1 MLVVLLVLVCSWLI
15 GIGIGI
21 GIESEVLVV
30 CWIASSI
37 SNPIQLT

>member
-1 MLVVLLVLVCSWLI
+1 MLVVLLMVCSWLI